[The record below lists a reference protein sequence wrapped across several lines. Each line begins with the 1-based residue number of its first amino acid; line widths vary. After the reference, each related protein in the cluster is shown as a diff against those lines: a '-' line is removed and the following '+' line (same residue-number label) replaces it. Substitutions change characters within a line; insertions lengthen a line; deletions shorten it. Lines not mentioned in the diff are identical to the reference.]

1 VDSGIGERKDLGDVV
16 LEWEVRSMEADSWEE
31 RVRRAVV
38 RRVEARVNGVVDDVD
53 VDVDV
58 EVDERISPQNASTS
72 STTMLWIL
80 RSMLRCRDPSKRYS
94 DAVSSVARRADHDA
108 GRKICTCCSA
118 FFTVSLIT
126 GLRITCWRAEILD
139 SMSEMHTSASRL
151 TLKCDNGSSTRM
163 AAFSPPRGMVGLKEI
178 VDGRMARAVM
188 R

>member
-1 VDSGIGERKDLGDVV
+1 MRC
-16 LEWEVRSMEADSWEE
+16 
-31 RVRRAVV
+31 
-38 RRVEARVNGVVDDVD
+38 VEARVNGVVDD

-80 RSMLRCRDPSKRYS
+80 RSVLWCLDSSKRYS
-94 DAVSSVARRADHDA
+94 GAASSVARRADHDV

-118 FFTVSLIT
+118 LFTVSLII

-139 SMSEMHTSASRL
+139 SMSEMHTSASRF
-151 TLKCDNGSSTRM
+151 TLKCDNGSRMMM
-163 AAFSPPRGMVGLKEI
+163 AAFSPPRGMVGLKEM